1 MSSRPAGKPCRIGQV
16 IEALET
22 KVNDK
27 GVTRVRYS
35 DGWISENAGDGTPLL
50 ETMVVGAKGK
60 GKDTAAD
67 ENRDETESD
76 AETDSTEE
84 SNAESKG
91 ALPKFKVAQRAV
103 LRSGFEMTSRPAGE
117 KPLNI
122 VNGAHQICW

>member
-50 ETMVVGAKGK
+50 EIVVGAKGK
-60 GKDTAAD
+60 GTAAD
-67 ENRDETESD
+67 ENRETESD
-76 AETDSTEE
+76 AETDST
-84 SNAESKG
+84 G
-91 ALPKFKVAQRAV
+91 AFPYN
-103 LRSGFEMTSRPAGE
+103 P
-117 KPLNI
+117 
-122 VNGAHQICW
+122 